1 LLIQPNLNQVTTLA
15 EQVVSAFGL
24 SLVDVKLG
32 QQGKNRTLE
41 ITIYKPGAHVSL
53 GDCEQVSRKLEAV
66 LDEQSPPVVDG
77 AFLLEVQ
84 SPGIDR
90 KLSSEREFA
99 LFSGQNVE
107 VKTKQKVDGLG
118 SAFTGK
124 LTGLADG
131 RVLVDHPE
139 KISDRPKHKK
149 SKQEAEAQA
158 PESIAVEMSN
168 IISVRLIPGDPPGD
182 AGIAPTTE

>member
-1 LLIQPNLNQVTTLA
+1 MQPNLNQVTTLA
-15 EQVVSAFGL
+15 EQVVSSFGL
-24 SLVDVKLG
+24 SLVDVKIG
-32 QQGKNRTLE
+32 QQGRNRTLE
-41 ITIYKPGAHVSL
+41 ITIFKPGANISL
-53 GDCEQVSRKLEAV
+53 DDCEQVSRKLEAL
-66 LDEQSPPVVDG
+66 LDEQTPPIIDG

-107 VKTKQKVDGLG
+107 VKTKQKVEGLG

-124 LTGLADG
+124 LAGLADG

-139 KISDRPKHKK
+139 KMSDRPKHKK
-149 SKQEAEAQA
+149 SKQETTAEG
-158 PESIAVEMSN
+158 PESVAVEMSN
-168 IISVRLIPGDPPGD
+168 IISVRLIPPSP
-182 AGIAPTTE
+182 IILTIE